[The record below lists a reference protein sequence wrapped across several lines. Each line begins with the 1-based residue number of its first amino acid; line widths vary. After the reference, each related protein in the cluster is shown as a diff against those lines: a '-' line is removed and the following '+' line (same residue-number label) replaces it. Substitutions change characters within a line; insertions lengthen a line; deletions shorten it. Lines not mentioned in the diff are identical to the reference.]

1 MKTNRETKTR
11 SRLQGAKRGLA
22 AAALVAFA
30 AIAAGCASPTALP
43 ANSTPQSAVAAL
55 GQPTAQYPLPT
66 GGQRLQYSQ
75 APAGQHVWNADFD
88 ASGKLLG
95 VDDGLRYG
103 NFEKLVMGKSTR
115 DEVLFM
121 FGQPGRI
128 EYVYSFTGPIW
139 TYRFND
145 MNNPRL
151 VSIHIDPAGVVQ
163 RIVYTDEFNARD
175 RSDR

>member
-1 MKTNRETKTR
+1 MKNLPERHPATTR
-11 SRLQGAKRGLA
+11 LRRMAAVGGLA
-22 AAALVAFA
+22 IAALL
-30 AIAAGCASPTALP
+30 AGCASPTGLP
-43 ANSTPQSAVAAL
+43 AGSTPESAIAAL
-55 GQPTAQYPLPT
+55 GEPTGRYARPE

-75 APAGQHVWNADFD
+75 APAGQHVWNTDFD
-88 ASGKLLG
+88 AAGRLLG

-103 NFEKLVMGKSTR
+103 NFERLVMGQSTR
-115 DEVLFM
+115 DDVLYM
-121 FGQPGRI
+121 LGRPGRL
-128 EYVYSFTGPIW
+128 EYVYSFRGQIW

-175 RSDR
+175 RTDR